1 MLRFDLRI
9 AIGGLF
15 TVYGVLLALYG
26 LLGDKAQYSR
36 SLGVNVN
43 LVWGV
48 VLLVFGLC
56 MLLIRGRVRKI

>member
-1 MLRFDLRI
+1 MRFDLRI

-15 TVYGVLLALYG
+15 TVYGVLLGLYG

-36 SLGVNVN
+36 SLGMNVN
-43 LVWGV
+43 LIWGG

-56 MLLIRGRVRKI
+56 MLLIRGRVRKN